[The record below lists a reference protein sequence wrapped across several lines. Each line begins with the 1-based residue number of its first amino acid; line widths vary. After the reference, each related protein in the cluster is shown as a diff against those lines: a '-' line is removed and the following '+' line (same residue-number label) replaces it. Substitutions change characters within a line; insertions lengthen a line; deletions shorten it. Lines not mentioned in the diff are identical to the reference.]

1 MTLQVLSTLN
11 PIMRESKVGAG
22 AEALQVLSM
31 LNPIMRE
38 SKVGAGAEA
47 LLCLGSLPSFQIFGK
62 PE

>member
-1 MTLQVLSTLN
+1 MISMMALRSERSHQDHGVTMT
-11 PIMRESKVGAG
+11 
-22 AEALQVLSM
+22 LQVLSM